1 MARTRCKLQNFD
13 LKVWPWS
20 LTIESW
26 VLYATRLLNMLN
38 LSIKLYENTIM
49 ICEVTAMTRSDGRT
63 HVHSNIANCGK
74 RDRQKVTIHRNNT
87 DINLIIKLVH
97 GICNMKL
104 SNIFPIIPKRD
115 LDCIALKITIYVALR
130 ILLVLLHVAGHESSV
145 FR

>member
-1 MARTRCKLQNFD
+1 
-13 LKVWPWS
+13 
-20 LTIESW
+20 
-26 VLYATRLLNMLN
+26 
-38 LSIKLYENTIM
+38 M

-115 LDCIALKITIYVALR
+115 LGCFALKNNYLCGITNIVSAVTR
-130 ILLVLLHVAGHESSV
+130 S
-145 FR
+145 RP